1 MKEQTAPQNV
11 AEMAAKERVL
21 IVEVNWI
28 GDILF
33 STPAIRAIRSKYPGA
48 YIAALVVPR
57 GKPLL
62 LGNNYLD
69 EVMILDE
76 EGRHKGPLGK
86 WRLIQDLRKRKFS
99 VAYILRPSLTR
110 TLCVALAGVKKRVG
124 FDKKGRFFLTE
135 RVPMPA
141 CDDLHR
147 ADIYYSLVCRD
158 KIPSH
163 ERRCD
168 FFVAAQDRIFVDKF
182 LEKHGLGS
190 GKKIVVLH
198 VGGNWDLKRWPQQ
211 HFASLIDALVERYS
225 ADIVITGLFLDYPLA
240 KEILGLASHK
250 ACNACGQTNLKQLG
264 VLFQKSDL
272 VISADSGPLH
282 IAMAMNART
291 ISLFGPTSVA
301 ITGPMGHGPHSVL
314 RPKELACKV
323 PCYETDCPDNVCM
336 KAITADQVLDE
347 VERLGWLKPTT
358 A

>member
-1 MKEQTAPQNV
+1 MNTLPQ
-11 AEMAAKERVL
+11 ASDRGEAKERVL

-33 STPAIRAIRSKYPGA
+33 STPAIRAIRARHPGA

-69 EVMILDE
+69 EVMVFDE
-76 EGRHKGPLGK
+76 EGRHKGFFGK
-86 WRLIQDLRKRKFS
+86 HRLVRDLRKRRFTT
-99 VAYILRPSLTR
+99 AYVLRPSLTR
-110 TLCVALAGVKKRVG
+110 TFCLFLAGIKERIG
-124 FDKKGRFFLTE
+124 FDRKGRFFLTE
-135 RVPMPA
+135 RVPMPEGA
-141 CDDLHR
+141 DWHR
-147 ADIYYSLVCRD
+147 ADTYYFLATHDR
-158 KIPSH
+158 IPAG

-168 FFVAAQDRIFVDKF
+168 FFVATSDRVFVDKL
-182 LEKHGLGS
+182 LEKHGIGRD

-211 HFASLIDALVERYS
+211 HFADVIDGLKARYGV
-225 ADIVITGLFLDYPLA
+225 DIVITGLFLDYPLA
-240 KEILGLASHK
+240 KEILAVTRHN
-250 ACNACGQTNLKQLG
+250 AFNACGQTNLKQLG

-301 ITGPMGHGPHSVL
+301 ATGPMGHGPHSIL
-314 RPKELACKV
+314 RPKDLACKV
-323 PCYETDCPDNVCM
+323 PCYETECPDNICM
-336 KAITADQVLDE
+336 KAISVAQVLE
-347 VERLGWLKPTT
+347 EIERLGWLKAP
-358 A
+358 AA